1 MVHTQTDR
9 QANTHTRK
17 IKSKKVFLR
26 RNSVKMFDKKQ
37 CENTYTHSRRGQE
50 KVLDNRTPGARRENA
65 EVSEGKK
72 QQQEVK
78 AAGMAF

>member
-1 MVHTQTDR
+1 
-9 QANTHTRK
+9 
-17 IKSKKVFLR
+17 
-26 RNSVKMFDKKQ
+26 MFDKKQ
-37 CENTYTHSRRGQE
+37 CENTYTHSRRGEE